1 MKRIRCKSTLW
12 NTASHKGA
20 NIKIGKH
27 RRAATKRGRRS

>member
-12 NTASHKGA
+12 NTAAHKGA

-27 RRAATKRGRRS
+27 RRAAKKRGRRA